1 MAIFRKQLDQATR
14 HIEDLEQCA
23 ALGEGAGS
31 FTAQRAAAD
40 FNLSIPKSWELAGCK
55 KTCPLFCKCLPD
67 AFQAEKE
74 ERHALFMRY
83 FDAKSAL
90 AKNASSHREQ
100 LGLGI
105 CDGRAKSAPCKVV
118 RKARSKVD
126 NYPEEEQLSMAI

>member
-1 MAIFRKQLDQATR
+1 MSIFRKQLDQATR
-14 HIEDLEQCA
+14 HVEDLERCA
-23 ALGEGAGS
+23 AFGESTGT

-55 KTCPLFCKCLPD
+55 KTCSLFCRCLPD

-90 AKNASSHREQ
+90 ENNAAGQREQ
-100 LGLGI
+100 LSLGI
-105 CDGRAKSAPCKVV
+105 SGGRVKNIPCKTP
-118 RKARSKVD
+118 RRTQSRPD
-126 NYPEEEQLSMAI
+126 DYREEEQLSMAV